1 MDKNIKPLYDPLSY
15 LGLGRVTFI
24 TNARSFTEVDREHL
38 RRLAMQN
45 AGLSNDDPKKITI
58 VAVYDEAKSVLK
70 ESGFTDIGDR
80 PSVLGV
86 SDFSFLANSL
96 HKDWA
101 SVSQAQQIAM
111 IAASIRGQNRAVI
124 TITDDKIAG
133 GISSA
138 IPAYLQD
145 RKKGKIV
152 IASMKGAEQK
162 TQIGDDIIEEDG
174 IFFSA
179 ILANAVK
186 EIAMQFIA
194 NTDQQLFILDILPPI
209 NSKAFEEFIHNL
221 TDIRTAIQA
230 TASAA

>member
-1 MDKNIKPLYDPLSY
+1 M
-15 LGLGRVTFI
+15 
-24 TNARSFTEVDREHL
+24 
-38 RRLAMQN
+38 
-45 AGLSNDDPKKITI
+45 
-58 VAVYDEAKSVLK
+58 LK

-80 PSVLGV
+80 PSVLSV